1 VLSLR
6 GTPSPSGR
14 NLAGPITWEG
24 QQQALLK
31 GLKQLVGQARRKDV
45 KLVLF
50 FLSDDTR
57 AIGELLAKYQLNCD
71 AVSLPGGLDNPI
83 LNTLGIYSQE
93 RYANTVVIAP
103 NGEFMM
109 NYSKL
114 HHMPHPVRDR
124 KLRGRY
130 LRSNVEGALD
140 LPWFNPMMAD
150 QLTTFIKQM
159 VSNYD
164 VRMGNLYYHK
174 VRAGWHVDLLDPGSC
189 CMQAFDSGWR
199 GCKNAC
205 CQEAR
210 AKGKVCLVH
219 NPGARGKPIRPAGP
233 ADWALAARYFG
244 LTFNDNMHYVKQTS
258 GKYYEALMASKDYK
272 GALEIVN
279 HVIKNHRASHGYG
292 LYRKPIAHHE
302 KRARIYELMGNRGAA
317 AAERN
322 LIAKLKA
329 EDAKKVADYN
339 AGKAKQKAQIAA
351 AKAEKMRKEKA
362 ALEALR
368 KKQAEE
374 AKKKAE
380 GEK

>member
-1 VLSLR
+1 M
-6 GTPSPSGR
+6 
-14 NLAGPITWEG
+14 
-24 QQQALLK
+24 
-31 GLKQLVGQARRKDV
+31 GLKQLVDQARLKDV
-45 KLVLF
+45 RLVLF
-50 FLSDDTR
+50 FLSDDTK

-93 RYANTVVIAP
+93 HYANTVVIAP

-150 QLTTFIKQM
+150 QLTKFIRQM
-159 VSNYD
+159 VTHYD
-164 VRMGNLYYHK
+164 MRMGNLYYAK
-174 VRAGWHVDLLDPGSC
+174 VRQGWHVDLLDPGSC
-189 CMQAFDSGWR
+189 CMTAFASGWR
-199 GCKNAC
+199 GCRKNAC
-205 CQEAR
+205 CREAR

-219 NPGARGKPIRPAGP
+219 NPGAKGKPIRPAGP
-233 ADWALAARYFG
+233 ADWALAARHLA
-244 LTFNDNMHYVKQTS
+244 LTLNDNMGHTIATS
-258 GKYYEALMASKDYK
+258 DKYYEALMAIKDYK
-272 GALEIVN
+272 GALEVVN
-279 HVIKNHRASHGYG
+279 HVIKNHRPGYG
-292 LYRKPIAHHE
+292 LYRKPIAHYE
-302 KRARIYELMGNRGAA
+302 KRAHIYELMGNRGAA

-339 AGKAKQKAQIAA
+339 AGKAKQKAQIEAA
-351 AKAEKMRKEKA
+351 AAEKLRKEKE

-374 AKKKAE
+374 AKKKEEEA
-380 GEK
+380 KKK